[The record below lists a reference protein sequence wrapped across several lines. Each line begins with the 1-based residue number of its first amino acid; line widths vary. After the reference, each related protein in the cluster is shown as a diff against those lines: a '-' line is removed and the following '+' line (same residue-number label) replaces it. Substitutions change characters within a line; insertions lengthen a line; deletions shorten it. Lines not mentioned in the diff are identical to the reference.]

1 MLLFLLFGIGGGGK
15 TGSTAILQPIT
26 NKGGYLLN
34 CVFDHGGDEARDVG
48 RAELE
53 AGVRVHFNEPRF
65 QVLIQQKVVPKN
77 LPRKL
82 APHVIHLT

>member
-53 AGVRVHFNEPRF
+53 AGVRVHFNEPWLQIF
-65 QVLIQQKVVPKN
+65 VEHKVIAEN
-77 LPRKL
+77 LE
-82 APHVIHLT
+82 